1 MEVFISPLDVILWSL
16 TGAALGLVFSWMPG
30 FHIYNL
36 LALVV
41 LLAPGF
47 IMLNPYAIPYFA
59 LGAVIA
65 FSFASSIASTY
76 LSVADESLML
86 MLFPSQRYL
95 MLGKG
100 HRVVLLYLIG
110 ALGGALFLSLFSL
123 TIGIYVMPVI
133 YNLFSPYYTW
143 VLVAVVLFLFLSEWP
158 KEGDREET
166 GISRLLAAW
175 RQILGGV
182 FVFFA
187 SGILG
192 FIATYTGLLPVEAAY
207 ARLTPLFI
215 GFFGMSWVI
224 RNLLSRRTLPRQ
236 DTRDAVET
244 HPTAVMNG
252 IASGVIGGGIAA
264 FFPVI
269 TGGMGAL
276 IGGHMASGKGDDTFV
291 VSQGAARTVYYVGAL
306 FLLFMPTARITRG
319 AVAWL
324 IGGVYTPKTWLE
336 FYYAGL
342 VIILVAAISFITT
355 LYISKAISRLLSV
368 ISYVHI
374 SLVVAVFL
382 VLLTYLITGPL
393 GILLLAVAT
402 ALGFTAQVLNTRIS
416 YCLGALILP
425 VLLNM
430 TGTSGILLSLL
441 GIG

>member
-1 MEVFISPLDVILWSL
+1 MEVFISPLDVISWSL
-16 TGAALGLVFSWMPG
+16 IGATLGLVFSWMPG

-47 IMLNPYAIPYFA
+47 ITYNPYALPYFA
-59 LGAVIA
+59 LGAVVA

-95 MLGKG
+95 MLGRG
-100 HRVVLLYLIG
+100 HSMVLLYLIG
-110 ALGGALFLSLFSL
+110 AFGGALFLSLFSL
-123 TIGIYVMPVI
+123 TIGVYVMPVI

-143 VLVAVVLFLFLSEWP
+143 ILAAVVLFLFLSEWP

-166 GISRLLAAW
+166 GIKRLLAAW

-192 FIATYTGLLPVEAAY
+192 FITTYTGLLPTEAAY

-224 RNLLSRRTLPRQ
+224 RNLLSRKTLPRQ
-236 DTRDAVET
+236 NTKDFVET

-276 IGGHMASGKGDDTFV
+276 IGGHMASGRGDDTFV
-291 VSQGAARTVYYVGAL
+291 VSQGAARVVYYVGAL
-306 FLLFMPTARITRG
+306 LLLFMPTARITRG

-324 IGGVYTPKTWLE
+324 IGGIYTPKTWLE
-336 FYYAGL
+336 FYYAGFT
-342 VIILVAAISFITT
+342 IILVAAVSFIAT
-355 LYISKAISRLLSV
+355 LYISKAVSKLLSIV
-368 ISYVHI
+368 SYVHV

-382 VLLTYLITGPL
+382 VLLTYIITGL
-393 GILLLAVAT
+393 TGILLLAVAT
-402 ALGFTAQVLNTRIS
+402 AIGFTAQAFNTRIS

-425 VLLNM
+425 VLLSM
-430 TGTSGILLSLL
+430 TGTSGLLLSLL